1 MTGSF
6 VKHLSRREAL
16 AGTVGAAVA
25 AGLSHPSSA
34 VADDGPD
41 SPRPRVD
48 HYATPEDSELI
59 AKLTVSSQRRYRFT
73 TLYILKVPDLRK
85 GDVVQAHA
93 QFELTNDLGVPV
105 SVAHAMLL
113 HVKKTVVKDSPTQSK
128 DRRLCEYAGE
138 FLTPEMHHGFRTLM
152 GSFQVE
158 EDGDAWVSV
167 VIYAVGVD
175 ELAGRTLTVEQNYGG
190 LRAIVFRN
198 S

>member
-1 MTGSF
+1 
-6 VKHLSRREAL
+6 VKQLSRREAL
-16 AGTVGAAVA
+16 TGAMGATLA
-25 AGLSHPSSA
+25 AGLSSPTS
-34 VADDGPD
+34 VRADDLPE
-41 SPRPRVD
+41 SQRPRVD
-48 HYATPEDSELI
+48 HYATPEDSELVG
-59 AKLTVSSQRRYRFT
+59 KLVVSSPKKYRFT

-113 HVKKTVVKDSPTQSK
+113 HSGKTIVKDSPTQSK

-152 GSFQVE
+152 GSFQAE
-158 EDGDAWVSV
+158 ADGDAWVSV
-167 VIYAVGVD
+167 VIYAVGPD
-175 ELAGRTLTVEQNYGG
+175 ELAGRTLTVEKSYGG

-198 S
+198 A